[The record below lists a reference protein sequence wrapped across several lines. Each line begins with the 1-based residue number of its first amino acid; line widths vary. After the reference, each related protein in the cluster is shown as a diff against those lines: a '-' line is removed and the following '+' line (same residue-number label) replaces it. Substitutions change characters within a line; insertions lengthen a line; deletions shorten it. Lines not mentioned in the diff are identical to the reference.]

1 MYMSTKRL
9 IKVDASIGLNRAYL
23 GFAPSTWN
31 FYLIPEGDDNLKD
44 CTYLGHVSDGW
55 GEILSEALYQ
65 ASRRK
70 DMNFD
75 FEHVHIMDLPF
86 VDLRKSKIGFQAIA
100 NEFYLIPDSYE
111 NPNDA
116 IYIGSANDPWEEIVK
131 NAEIYD
137 ERIM

>member
-1 MYMSTKRL
+1 
-9 IKVDASIGLNRAYL
+9 
-23 GFAPSTWN
+23 
-31 FYLIPEGDDNLKD
+31 
-44 CTYLGHVSDGW
+44 
-55 GEILSEALYQ
+55 
-65 ASRRK
+65 
-70 DMNFD
+70 MNFD